1 MTIQRNGT
9 IRTIVVIKHLGV
21 KVKQLEVLL
30 CYNIQNGI
38 INEKENIIFARE
50 LKLFSINT
58 IILLDTFQYV
68 KTIKSNH
75 KNIKVKNH
83 ST

>member
-9 IRTIVVIKHLGV
+9 IRTIVVTKHLGV
-21 KVKQLEVLL
+21 EVKQLEMLL
-30 CYNIQNGI
+30 CYDYQNGI
-38 INEKENIIFARE
+38 INEKEDIIFVRE

-58 IILLDTFQYV
+58 ISLLDTFQYAR
-68 KTIKSNH
+68 TIKSNH